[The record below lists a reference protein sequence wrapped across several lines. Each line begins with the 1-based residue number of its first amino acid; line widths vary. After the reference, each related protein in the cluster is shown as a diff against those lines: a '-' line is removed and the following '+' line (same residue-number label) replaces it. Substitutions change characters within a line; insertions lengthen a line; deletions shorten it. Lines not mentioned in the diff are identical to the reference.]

1 MMSPFGDRRPQK
13 RISKM
18 EGLNIIF
25 ETLDDEKRFV
35 WATSMDHMTVDDWR
49 VMYFDENFLETDFG
63 RTRFYLEFL
72 SIRRTLASV
81 KNSGILFVRFYPTSL
96 WVYYGR
102 VRRDVESFLLKRE
115 IE

>member
-1 MMSPFGDRRPQK
+1 
-13 RISKM
+13 M
-18 EGLNIIF
+18 EGLSEKEKLNIIF